1 MRTALFLSM
10 ILFVAVVNAQTD
22 NKFGEEIALTE
33 KTMISDILSEPDK
46 YLGERVLVEGKIL
59 DVCAAAGCWMD
70 LSSESGDRKIK
81 IKVRDG
87 EIVFPVEAKG
97 KTALVEGEVYS
108 IELNEEQAK
117 AFMKHMAEDAGK
129 EFDESTVK
137 GPMTVYQIKGIGA
150 VISTSDE
157 E

>member
-1 MRTALFLSM
+1 MLGTLFLF
-10 ILFVAVVNAQTD
+10 IFVSVTAGQT
-22 NKFGEEIALTE
+22 GEHTYGKEISVKE
-33 KTMISDILSEPDK
+33 KTGISEILAEPEK
-46 YLGERVLVEGKIL
+46 FLGKRVLVEGAIL

-70 LSSESGDRKIK
+70 LSDEKGERKIK
-81 IKVRDG
+81 IKVQDG

-97 KTALVEGEVYS
+97 KTARVEGEVYS
-108 IELNEEQAK
+108 IELNEKEAV

-129 EFDESTVK
+129 EFDESSVT

-150 VISTSDE
+150 VITEPNE